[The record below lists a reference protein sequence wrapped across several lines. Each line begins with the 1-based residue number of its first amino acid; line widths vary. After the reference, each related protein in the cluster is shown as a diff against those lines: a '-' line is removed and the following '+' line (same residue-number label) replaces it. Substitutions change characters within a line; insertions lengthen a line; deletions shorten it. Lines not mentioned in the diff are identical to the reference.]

1 MKAHAQRQSQPRQDA
16 SLQLARPARRAA
28 VNQLVAAD
36 ANAEALQA
44 AHEQPAP
51 NVFAHDFSRIPVHSR
66 APVRPQAKLAMGAP
80 GDAYEREA
88 DRIAERVTGTAE
100 PRHQSACA
108 CGGGCNACK
117 GEGKEDERLRAK
129 RDARAGTGAAE
140 APHVVGEVLG
150 SSGRPLDAPVRE
162 FMESR
167 FGHDF
172 SRVRVHTGERA
183 ADSARAVN
191 ALAYT
196 VGSDVVF
203 GHGRYAPHTSEGR
216 SLLAHELTHTIQ
228 QRGGTDMAGA
238 QSPHTHAATGGQ
250 PVAVSMQSGPRV
262 SGLWP
267 FDGEEETLAFK
278 SVEAEVKYRLDKN
291 DAAEDQKAYSALNGQ
306 NVTAM
311 LATLEKLKTDGLVG
325 TLIGRFNHATGVN
338 RPRLWVALSCVQY
351 KGWGGAEESLKTELA
366 QMRAA
371 GEGAQADE
379 MLAYRKAN
387 TAEGKV
393 ADVTATPAAEKQEE
407 KKAAPS
413 KGAAGVVEKIKKE
426 YGEYITDAS
435 KKYSI
440 SEQTIVAVIATE
452 SKGVADA
459 SSGAAYGLMQVTKGT
474 WEGTRKVDE
483 ALKDYDFDT
492 YWKDAHVNILFGASV
507 LKSNMKSMGV
517 KSDDPNSAK
526 LAIVAYNAGLGTVK
540 AAIAAAKEGGSAT
553 PEADCLKP
561 EYLKPA
567 IKSTGIHSYYLTG
580 SGHKSN
586 SKIKEV
592 KKDESKKTVVVPV
605 EGATLEQAEEE
616 AVNLKYKEV
625 SQYPDK
631 VSEYMAAQTT
641 NAPAGD
647 KAASGD
653 KDAAASAEP
662 EKATLQ
668 SYKLSDKNVEL
679 VKESDEKETL
689 SLSESPATYVR
700 NALKGKID
708 YDAFYKEFTTVK
720 FFDHTISP
728 PIHKDFA
735 ATLKKIESDYAKDKT
750 PKAAGEALGV
760 KSVGGSR
767 DYPTS
772 AAFSMHLVGMAVDI
786 NYTDSPFI
794 GSSSSDVFGRAGL
807 LIDGTAYSYDE
818 TSRTYEQLST
828 MQKAI
833 TAYFALLDD
842 DKKLEEK
849 LKSASKTKWTVS
861 KSTKHLALASSWEGM
876 ALDLAKKQI
885 QTDLAHVAARWE
897 RKEDQIKKGGFLGV
911 SKELVDTMTKGNAT
925 HWGGGGYGDMMH
937 FDMRTQGKGAII
949 NAAFNDYKKKKT
961 EEAHKKYE
969 DEGPEARKTRRAA
982 EKAAA
987 EEKAKAAREA
997 KAAKKKKK

>member
-1 MKAHAQRQSQPRQDA
+1 
-16 SLQLARPARRAA
+16 
-28 VNQLVAAD
+28 
-36 ANAEALQA
+36 
-44 AHEQPAP
+44 
-51 NVFAHDFSRIPVHSR
+51 
-66 APVRPQAKLAMGAP
+66 MGSP

-88 DRIAERVTGTAE
+88 DRIAERVTGVAE
-100 PRHQSACA
+100 PRPQSACA
-108 CGGGCNACK
+108 CGGGCGACK

-129 RDARAGTGAAE
+129 QEARTGVGATE
-140 APHVVGEVLG
+140 APHVVGEVLR
-150 SSGRPLDAPVRE
+150 SSGRPLDAPVRA

-172 SRVRVHTGERA
+172 SHVRVHTGARA

-196 VGSDVVF
+196 VGSDMVF
-203 GHGRYAPHTSEGR
+203 GHGRYTPHTSEGR

-228 QRGGTDMAGA
+228 QGGAAHGQT
-238 QSPHTHAATGGQ
+238 PYVHAA
-250 PVAVSMQSGPRV
+250 PVAVSTHAEERV
-262 SGLWP
+262 SGFWP
-267 FDGEEETLAFK
+267 FDGEEELAFK
-278 SVEAEVKYRLDKN
+278 SVDAEVKHRLGKN
-291 DAAEDQKAYSALNGQ
+291 ETAEDQKAFAALNGQ
-306 NVTAM
+306 SAGAM
-311 LATLEKLKTDGLVG
+311 LKTLEKLKADGLVG
-325 TLIGRFNHATGVN
+325 TLIGRFDHATNVN
-338 RPRLWVALSCVQY
+338 RPRLWVALSCVEY

-379 MLAYRKAN
+379 MLAYRNAN
-387 TAEGKV
+387 TAGGKV

-407 KKAAPS
+407 KKAAPA

-435 KKYSI
+435 KKYDI

-483 ALKDYDFDT
+483 ALKEYDFDT
-492 YWKDAHVNILFGASV
+492 YWKDPHVNILFGASV

-517 KSDDPNSAK
+517 KSDDPNSAR

-631 VSEYMAAQTT
+631 VSDYMAAQTT

-647 KAASGD
+647 KEASGD
-653 KDAAASAEP
+653 KEAGSAVAPASAEP
-662 EKATLQ
+662 EKTTLQ

-735 ATLKKIESDYAKDKT
+735 ATLKKIETDYAKDKT
-750 PKAAGEALGV
+750 PKAAGETLGI

-876 ALDLAKKQI
+876 AVDLAKKQI
-885 QTDLAHVAARWE
+885 QTDLTHVAARWE
-897 RKEDQIKKGGFLGV
+897 RTQEQIKKGGFLGV

-937 FDMRTQGKGAII
+937 FDMRTQGKGAVI